1 MEENKFKQWLENE
14 VGLKA
19 RSSRDVISR
28 LKRANRFIN
37 VSLFLTSDHAI
48 AELSHQ
54 PNFQELSYHTK
65 SQLRRSIKFFFK
77 FRDYNSIVN
86 RISEKN

>member
-1 MEENKFKQWLENE
+1 MEESKFKQWLQKE
-14 VGLKA
+14 VSLKA

-37 VSLFLTSDHAI
+37 VSLFITSDHAI
-48 AELSHQ
+48 SELSHQ

-77 FRDYNSIVN
+77 FRAYNSVN
-86 RISEKN
+86 NIISEKN